1 MSAADTAPVTEGAA
15 PAAPTATATP
25 TDVAPAAA
33 SDADAATDARW
44 LARTVELAVENVAA
58 GGGPFGALIVR
69 GGELVAEGQN
79 RVTANLDPTAHAE
92 VVAIRAACQVV
103 GDFSLA
109 GATLYT
115 SCEPCPLCLS
125 AALWARV
132 DRVVYAAD
140 RHDAARGGFDD
151 LEFYELFGRDR
162 STWELPVVAAR
173 TDDATAPFD
182 AWLAHDHR
190 TDY

>member
-1 MSAADTAPVTEGAA
+1 MT
-15 PAAPTATATP
+15 
-25 TDVAPAAA
+25 
-33 SDADAATDARW
+33 ADAPWIAR
-44 LARTVELAVENVAA
+44 AIELATENVAA

-69 GGELVAEGQN
+69 NGGLIAEGVN
-79 RVTANLDPTAHAE
+79 RVTATLDPTAHAE
-92 VVAIRAACQVV
+92 VVAIRAACLAV

-132 DRVVYAAD
+132 DRIVFAAD
-140 RHDAARGGFDD
+140 RDDAARGGFDD
-151 LEFYELFGRDR
+151 REFYELFARDR
-162 STWELPVVAAR
+162 ATWEVRIDAVRPENAAQ
-173 TDDATAPFD
+173 PFD
-182 AWLAHDHR
+182 AWLAKDDR

>member
-1 MSAADTAPVTEGAA
+1 MTILLD
-15 PAAPTATATP
+15 
-25 TDVAPAAA
+25 DQ
-33 SDADAATDARW
+33 RW
-44 LARTVELAVENVAA
+44 LERSIELAIDNVAS
-58 GGGPFGALIVR
+58 GGGPFGALIVCD
-69 GGELVAEGQN
+69 GALVAEGQN

-92 VVAIRAACQVV
+92 VVAIRAACQAV

-132 DRVVYAAD
+132 DRVVFAAD
-140 RHDAARGGFDD
+140 RDDAARGGFDD
-151 LEFYELFGRDR
+151 REFYELFSRDR
-162 STWELPVVAAR
+162 STWHLSI
-173 TDDATAPFD
+173 DAVRPPNASAPFD
-182 AWLAHDHR
+182 AWLDHEHR

>member
-1 MSAADTAPVTEGAA
+1 MSAEDE
-15 PAAPTATATP
+15 
-25 TDVAPAAA
+25 
-33 SDADAATDARW
+33 RW
-44 LARTVELAVENVAA
+44 IARTVALARANVAD
-58 GGGPFGALIVR
+58 GGGPFGALVVR
-69 GGELVAEGQN
+69 DGALLAEGQN
-79 RVTANLDPTAHAE
+79 RVTRDSDPTAHAE
-92 VVAIRAACQVV
+92 VQAIRAACRAI

-132 DRVVYAAD
+132 ARVVYAAD

-151 LEFYELFGRDR
+151 RVFYELFETPRDR
-162 STWELPVVAAR
+162 WHVAIDQLRPA
-173 TDDATAPFD
+173 DAAEPFD
-182 AWLAHDHR
+182 AWLADGHR